1 MNALSNMSAHELE
14 KLIKSA
20 QSELDKKSNQ
30 ILKVIE
36 DSEIYDFDAD
46 NQSSHVKV
54 FFKGKKSLI
63 ARLNTIAPN
72 FEKKI
77 AALHSQA
84 DRCKIAA
91 ELFDE
96 VKDSSIMNVDI
107 RVPSDYLDGCLTTST
122 DPMLPGR
129 VDVTVDIFGA
139 YCKITAR
146 KTSNRPIDFAK
157 VRLNDTS
164 RDRLGLAVLR
174 DYRQNAF
181 IPEIFYEE
189 ICYPEASNFVKN
201 LSNRIH
207 QIVEAVDL
215 GSIQLNLN

>member
-30 ILKVIE
+30 ILKIIE

-54 FFKGKKSLI
+54 FFKGERYPI
-63 ARLNTIAPN
+63 ARLNAIDPN
-72 FEKKI
+72 FEKRI
-77 AALHSQA
+77 SALHSQA
-84 DRCKIAA
+84 ERCKIAS
-91 ELFDE
+91 ELFE
-96 VKDSSIMNVDI
+96 KVKYSSIMNVDI
-107 RVPSDYLDGCLTTST
+107 RVPSDYLGGCLTTST
-122 DPMLPGR
+122 ELMLPGR
-129 VDVTVDIFGA
+129 VDVTAEIFNT

-146 KTSNRPIDFAK
+146 KTSKAPIDFAK

-164 RDRLGLAVLR
+164 GDRLGSAVLR